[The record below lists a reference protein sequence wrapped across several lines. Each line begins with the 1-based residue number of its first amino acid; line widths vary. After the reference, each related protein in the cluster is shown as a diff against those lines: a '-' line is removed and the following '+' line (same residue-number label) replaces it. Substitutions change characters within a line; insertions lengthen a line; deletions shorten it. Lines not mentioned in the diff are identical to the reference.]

1 MWLSGRTATT
11 TTVPVSDVPVERV
24 EIDAD
29 HHFPDV
35 NRENN
40 VWTASN

>member
-1 MWLSGRTATT
+1 VWLSGRTTTT
-11 TTVPVSDVPVERV
+11 TTVSVGDATVERV

-35 NRENN
+35 NRQNN